1 MKKDVFYFNSLGVQL
16 YLSDLL
22 DPCKTEE
29 QVERIREQIEGCL
42 EIVVD
47 EKLEEIK
54 EINK

>member
-29 QVERIREQIEGCL
+29 QVERIRWMPPKKQRTNI
-42 EIVVD
+42 
-47 EKLEEIK
+47 
-54 EINK
+54 